1 MEVNKN
7 GKLAYTDHNSKT
19 NETTVGGGSWKYN
32 GSTGKWN
39 LSTQTSLISGA
50 YSIVGTE
57 LVCKTTFEDG
67 SHDLAESLLGVHLQH
82 HLPPAGS
89 RRPSYLRH

>member
-57 LVCKTTFEDG
+57 LVCKTTFEDD
-67 SHDLAESLLGVHLQH
+67 S
-82 HLPPAGS
+82 S
-89 RRPSYLRH
+89 RTVTFKKQ

>member
-39 LSTQTSLISGA
+39 LS
-50 YSIVGTE
+50 
-57 LVCKTTFEDG
+57 
-67 SHDLAESLLGVHLQH
+67 QH
-82 HLPPAGS
+82 KQV
-89 RRPSYLRH
+89 